1 MYWLKTEIT
10 NEFLHHVRTPVKDG
24 PACFLLCCLV
34 CGNSLPPFTTHK
46 AVLLPLNASTFPASS
61 SHAGSV
67 CVQSCPTHVCVC
79 SVVSDSC
86 VCVFSHVR
94 LCVCMCV
101 CSVVSDSC
109 VCVCSVVSDSCCV
122 CSVVSDCVCV
132 CVCSVVSDSCVS
144 VFSHVQPFVTPWT
157 AARQAPLS
165 TWTLQARTLEWVAS
179 SSSRGSPDPG
189 TGPESLASPELA
201 GRFFTSWA
209 TGGAL
214 MLAVGSSTLPRG
226 LLFNFTAV
234 QVTYGAVLV
243 SGTAVWFS
251 SIHLE
256 SFFFRSFPQRLSQN
270 IEQSSLCCT
279 VGPCWVPVLFGAVG
293 MCSSQAPDSSLPCH
307 VSLLSKRTFVSDI
320 HKSVSISVS
329 LFPLC
334 KSVHLYQF

>member
-61 SHAGSV
+61 SHASSV

-101 CSVVSDSC
+101 CSVVSDSCVCVFSRVRLVCVCVCSVVSDSCVCVC

-201 GRFFTSWA
+201 GRFFTS
-209 TGGAL
+209 
-214 MLAVGSSTLPRG
+214 
-226 LLFNFTAV
+226 
-234 QVTYGAVLV
+234 
-243 SGTAVWFS
+243 
-251 SIHLE
+251 
-256 SFFFRSFPQRLSQN
+256 
-270 IEQSSLCCT
+270 
-279 VGPCWVPVLFGAVG
+279 
-293 MCSSQAPDSSLPCH
+293 
-307 VSLLSKRTFVSDI
+307 
-320 HKSVSISVS
+320 
-329 LFPLC
+329 
-334 KSVHLYQF
+334 